1 MQQITNPYL
10 DFGKELIAKH
20 SGLGYYY
27 DSISLIH
34 PEYEE
39 ESEKQPENH
48 NYITNITK
56 LQILKEYNELFQ
68 NNLTF
73 LTRVMSK
80 KVVEKIYPSFEVRV
94 EKKISELLP
103 QAEKEITDSIT
114 EKYLS
119 LKTKEETQ
127 NLTVFKQILQ
137 EKQITSQLSEKQV
150 LQIIRNIENYEN
162 SLSHYEDIYTRQIRQ
177 TVERYAG
184 IAVQPPALAE
194 AKTETADA
202 KANRQNSRKRLTDNR
217 MLTTGQKI
225 DTQIIPDHKDHKL
238 TRNQTAPMG
247 QGPAKAVAEDLIYHE
262 DFSKDDSAVA
272 QYTNPSGREKELIR
286 QEISRMVDH
295 MDQPENQSVNRMIS
309 HIVEKREKLQN
320 RQEDNTTVSTRIAQI
335 IHQKIQE
342 KQYQEERQ
350 QEKQQQERQEQEKR
364 QQEKQE
370 QEKRQQER
378 KEQERQQQERRQQ
391 ERQQQEKRQQER
403 QQQEKQQ
410 EQERQRQE
418 KQQEQEKQQQER
430 QQQERKQ
437 QEKQHRGKPA
447 ETYNINNVN
456 NRLINTANRLNRFE
470 NIAVSNPAK
479 EPVNRSD
486 YENSD
491 LVYHEDSGG
500 NSESM
505 LSTKEFIRHEVSQAA
520 DRLLQQENRSVLP
533 VINNHLT
540 YEKNNP
546 VYNASRTSESRT
558 AQNSDQGKEQVKES
572 ENSQNTQNN
581 QNNHNNP
588 NNPNN
593 QNDQNQQIQKNNR
606 FTDTRIQKIAQT
618 VNRLK
623 QLENRM
629 VHDHTV
635 MIINRINDGD
645 RRLVYN
651 SFLQTENPI
660 SGQIIGQAGHQMIHP
675 SGNEVYQTVDNRI
688 YPVISQISHKA
699 GDLIHNQT
707 IQETSRDS
715 LQKNNNVNHIIHHN
729 LTKTVNQMMYSQND
743 RNGADS
749 YRYMEMP
756 VELVYGAGPD
766 NRKGDALN
774 ITAGEQNHIQE
785 KTIQNVVKD
794 IEFVKETKKIVKN
807 QVHETILQK
816 EPEKETEVVWEGTGR
831 NSKQIME
838 QLLKTID
845 RKVDE
850 SVGQIADRVYRNL
863 EDRLRSERNRR
874 GY

>member
-162 SLSHYEDIYTRQIRQ
+162 SLSHYEDVYTRQIRQ

-184 IAVQPPALAE
+184 IAVQPQALAE

-225 DTQIIPDHKDHKL
+225 DAQILPDHKDHKL
-238 TRNQTAPMG
+238 TRHQTAPMG

-262 DFSKDDSAVA
+262 DFSKDDPAVA
-272 QYTNPSGREKELIR
+272 QYTNPSGREKEFIR

-309 HIVEKREKLQN
+309 HIVEKRERLQN
-320 RQEDNTTVSTRIAQI
+320 RQEDHTTVSTRIAQI

-350 QEKQQQERQEQEKR
+350 QEKQQQERQK
-364 QQEKQE
+364 QEKQ
-370 QEKRQQER
+370 
-378 KEQERQQQERRQQ
+378 EQERQQQEKQQQ
-391 ERQQQEKRQQER
+391 ERQQQER
-403 QQQEKQQ
+403 QQQEKQ
-410 EQERQRQE
+410 E
-418 KQQEQEKQQQER
+418 
-430 QQQERKQ
+430 QERKQ

-456 NRLINTANRLNRFE
+456 NRLINTANRLNRLE
-470 NIAVSNPAK
+470 NIAVSNPVK
-479 EPVNRSD
+479 KPVNRSD

-491 LVYHEDSGG
+491 LVYHEDSGD

-505 LSTKEFIRHEVSQAA
+505 LSTKELIRHEVSQAA

-558 AQNSDQGKEQVKES
+558 AQNSDQGKGQVKEP

-581 QNNHNNP
+581 QNNHNTQNNP
-588 NNPNN
+588 NNQNN

-660 SGQIIGQAGHQMIHP
+660 SGQIIVQAGHQMIHP
-675 SGNEVYQTVDNRI
+675 SGNEVYQTVDNRN

-715 LQKNNNVNHIIHHN
+715 LQKNNNVNHIIHRK
-729 LTKTVNQMMYSQND
+729 LTKMVNRMVYSQND

-863 EDRLRSERNRR
+863 EDRLRNERNRR

>member
-103 QAEKEITDSIT
+103 QAEKEITNSIT

-150 LQIIRNIENYEN
+150 LQTIRNIENYEN
-162 SLSHYEDIYTRQIRQ
+162 SLSHYEDVYTRQIRQ

-184 IAVQPPALAE
+184 IVVQPPALAE

-217 MLTTGQKI
+217 MLTTGRKI
-225 DTQIIPDHKDHKL
+225 DAQIIPDHKDHKL
-238 TRNQTAPMG
+238 TRHQTAPMG
-247 QGPAKAVAEDLIYHE
+247 QGPAKAVAGDLIYHE
-262 DFSKDDSAVA
+262 DFSKDDPAVT
-272 QYTNPSGREKELIR
+272 QYTNPSGREKEFIR

-309 HIVEKREKLQN
+309 HIVEKRERLQN
-320 RQEDNTTVSTRIAQI
+320 RQEDHTTVSTRIAQI

-350 QEKQQQERQEQEKR
+350 QE
-364 QQEKQE
+364 
-370 QEKRQQER
+370 
-378 KEQERQQQERRQQ
+378 RQQQEK
-391 ERQQQEKRQQER
+391 QQQEKRQQER
-403 QQQEKQQ
+403 QQQE
-410 EQERQRQE
+410 R
-418 KQQEQEKQQQER
+418 QQQER
-430 QQQERKQ
+430 QQ

-456 NRLINTANRLNRFE
+456 NRLINTANRLNRLE

-505 LSTKEFIRHEVSQAA
+505 LSTKELIRHEVSQAA

-558 AQNSDQGKEQVKES
+558 AQNSDQGKGQVKEP

-581 QNNHNNP
+581 QNNHNTQNNP
-588 NNPNN
+588 NNQNN

-660 SGQIIGQAGHQMIHP
+660 SGQIIVQAGHQMIHP

-743 RNGADS
+743 RNGADP

>member
-114 EKYLS
+114 EKYLA

-184 IAVQPPALAE
+184 IVVQPQALAE

-225 DTQIIPDHKDHKL
+225 DAQIIPDHKDHKL

-262 DFSKDDSAVA
+262 DYSKDDPAVA
-272 QYTNPSGREKELIR
+272 QYTNPSSREKELIR

-309 HIVEKREKLQN
+309 HIVEKHERLQN

-350 QEKQQQERQEQEKR
+350 QE
-364 QQEKQE
+364 
-370 QEKRQQER
+370 
-378 KEQERQQQERRQQ
+378 
-391 ERQQQEKRQQER
+391 
-403 QQQEKQQ
+403 
-410 EQERQRQE
+410 RQRQE

-430 QQQERKQ
+430 QQQEKQQQEKQQQERQQQEKQEQERQQQEKQQQEKQEQERQQQERQQ

-505 LSTKEFIRHEVSQAA
+505 LSTKELIRHEVSQAA

-558 AQNSDQGKEQVKES
+558 TQNSDQGKGQVKKS

-581 QNNHNNP
+581 QNNHNTQ

-593 QNDQNQQIQKNNR
+593 QNDQNPQIQKNNR

-623 QLENRM
+623 QLEKRM

-743 RNGADS
+743 QNGADS

-831 NSKQIME
+831 NSKQIVE

>member
-103 QAEKEITDSIT
+103 QAEKEITNSIT

-150 LQIIRNIENYEN
+150 LQTIRNIENYEN
-162 SLSHYEDIYTRQIRQ
+162 SLSHYEDVYTRQIRQ

-184 IAVQPPALAE
+184 IVVQPPALAE

-217 MLTTGQKI
+217 MLTTGRKI
-225 DTQIIPDHKDHKL
+225 DAQIIPDHKDHKL
-238 TRNQTAPMG
+238 TRHQTAPMG

-262 DFSKDDSAVA
+262 DFSKDDPAVA
-272 QYTNPSGREKELIR
+272 QYTNPSGREKEFIR

-309 HIVEKREKLQN
+309 HIVEKRERLQN
-320 RQEDNTTVSTRIAQI
+320 RQEDHTTVSTRIAQI

-350 QEKQQQERQEQEKR
+350 QERQE
-364 QQEKQE
+364 
-370 QEKRQQER
+370 
-378 KEQERQQQERRQQ
+378 
-391 ERQQQEKRQQER
+391 QEKRQQER
-403 QQQEKQQ
+403 QQQERQQQ
-410 EQERQRQE
+410 EKHQQERQ
-418 KQQEQEKQQQER
+418 QQERQQQEKQQQER
-430 QQQERKQ
+430 QQERQQ

-447 ETYNINNVN
+447 ETYSINNVN
-456 NRLINTANRLNRFE
+456 NRLINTANRLNRLE

-491 LVYHEDSGG
+491 LVYHEDFGD

-505 LSTKEFIRHEVSQAA
+505 LSTKELIRHEVSQAA

-533 VINNHLT
+533 VTNNHLT

-558 AQNSDQGKEQVKES
+558 SESRTSESRTTQNSDQGKGQVKES

-581 QNNHNNP
+581 QNNHNTQNNL

-660 SGQIIGQAGHQMIHP
+660 SGQIIVQTGHQMIHP

-743 RNGADS
+743 RNGADP

-794 IEFVKETKKIVKN
+794 IEFAKETKKIVKN

>member
-150 LQIIRNIENYEN
+150 LQTIRNIENYEN
-162 SLSHYEDIYTRQIRQ
+162 SLSHYEDVYTRQIRQ

-184 IAVQPPALAE
+184 IAVQPQALAE

-217 MLTTGQKI
+217 MLTTGQTI
-225 DTQIIPDHKDHKL
+225 DAQILPDHKDHKL
-238 TRNQTAPMG
+238 TRHQTAPMG

-262 DFSKDDSAVA
+262 DFSKDDPAVA

-309 HIVEKREKLQN
+309 HIVEKRERLQN

-350 QEKQQQERQEQEKR
+350 QEKQQQERQRQEK
-364 QQEKQE
+364 QQE

-378 KEQERQQQERRQQ
+378 
-391 ERQQQEKRQQER
+391 
-403 QQQEKQQ
+403 Q
-410 EQERQRQE
+410 EQERQ
-418 KQQEQEKQQQER
+418 KQER
-430 QQQERKQ
+430 QQ

-456 NRLINTANRLNRFE
+456 NRLINTANRLNRLE

-479 EPVNRSD
+479 KTVNRSD

-491 LVYHEDSGG
+491 LVYHEDSGD
-500 NSESM
+500 NSETM
-505 LSTKEFIRHEVSQAA
+505 LSTKELIRHEVSQAA

-558 AQNSDQGKEQVKES
+558 TQNSDQGKGQVKEP

-581 QNNHNNP
+581 QNNHNTQ

-593 QNDQNQQIQKNNR
+593 QNNQNDQNRQIQKNNR

-660 SGQIIGQAGHQMIHP
+660 SGQIIVQAGHQMIHP

>member
-162 SLSHYEDIYTRQIRQ
+162 SLSHYEDVYTRQIRQ

-184 IAVQPPALAE
+184 IAVQPQALAE

-225 DTQIIPDHKDHKL
+225 DAQIIPDHKDHKL
-238 TRNQTAPMG
+238 TRHQTAPMG
-247 QGPAKAVAEDLIYHE
+247 QEPAKAVAEDLIYHE
-262 DFSKDDSAVA
+262 DFSKDDPAVT
-272 QYTNPSGREKELIR
+272 QYTNPSGWEKELIR

-309 HIVEKREKLQN
+309 HIVEKRERLQN

-350 QEKQQQERQEQEKR
+350 QE
-364 QQEKQE
+364 
-370 QEKRQQER
+370 
-378 KEQERQQQERRQQ
+378 
-391 ERQQQEKRQQER
+391 R

-410 EQERQRQE
+410 QE

-430 QQQERKQ
+430 QQQEKQQEQEKQQQEKQQQEKQQQERQQQERQEQEKQQ

-505 LSTKEFIRHEVSQAA
+505 LSTKELIRHEVSQAA

-558 AQNSDQGKEQVKES
+558 SESRTAQNSDQGKGQVKEP
-572 ENSQNTQNN
+572 ENS
-581 QNNHNNP
+581 
-588 NNPNN
+588 
-593 QNDQNQQIQKNNR
+593 QNDQNQHIQNNNR
-606 FTDTRIQKIAQT
+606 FTDTRIRKIAQT

-623 QLENRM
+623 QVENRM

-645 RRLVYN
+645 RKLVYN

-715 LQKNNNVNHIIHHN
+715 LQKNNNVNHIIHHS

>member
-162 SLSHYEDIYTRQIRQ
+162 SLSHYEDVYTRQIRQ

-202 KANRQNSRKRLTDNR
+202 KANRQNSQKRLTDNR

-225 DTQIIPDHKDHKL
+225 DAQIIPDHKDHKL

-262 DFSKDDSAVA
+262 DFSKDDPAVA

-309 HIVEKREKLQN
+309 HTVEKREKLQN

-350 QEKQQQERQEQEKR
+350 QERQQQEKQ

-370 QEKRQQER
+370 K
-378 KEQERQQQERRQQ
+378 
-391 ERQQQEKRQQER
+391 EKRQQER
-403 QQQEKQQ
+403 QQQEKWQQERQ

-418 KQQEQEKQQQER
+418 KQQEQEK

-456 NRLINTANRLNRFE
+456 NRLINTANRLNRLE

-491 LVYHEDSGG
+491 LVYHEDSGD

-505 LSTKEFIRHEVSQAA
+505 LSTKELIRHEVSQAA

-533 VINNHLT
+533 VMNNHLT

-558 AQNSDQGKEQVKES
+558 AQNSDQGKGQVKKS

-581 QNNHNNP
+581 QNNHNTQNNP

-635 MIINRINDGD
+635 MIINRNNDGD
-645 RRLVYN
+645 KRLVYN

-863 EDRLRSERNRR
+863 EDRLRNERNRR

>member
-162 SLSHYEDIYTRQIRQ
+162 SLSHYEDVYTRQIRQ

-184 IAVQPPALAE
+184 IAVQPQALAE

-202 KANRQNSRKRLTDNR
+202 KANRQNSQKRLTDNR

-225 DTQIIPDHKDHKL
+225 DAQIIPDHKDHKL

-262 DFSKDDSAVA
+262 DYSKDDPAVA

-309 HIVEKREKLQN
+309 HIVEKRERLQN
-320 RQEDNTTVSTRIAQI
+320 RQEDHTTVSTRIAQI

-350 QEKQQQERQEQEKR
+350 QEKQ
-364 QQEKQE
+364 
-370 QEKRQQER
+370 
-378 KEQERQQQERRQQ
+378 EQERQ
-391 ERQQQEKRQQER
+391 QQER

-410 EQERQRQE
+410 QE
-418 KQQEQEKQQQER
+418 KQQQEKQQQEKQEQERQQQER
-430 QQQERKQ
+430 QQQERQQ

-456 NRLINTANRLNRFE
+456 NRLINTANRLNRLE

-505 LSTKEFIRHEVSQAA
+505 LSTKELIRHEVSQAA

-558 AQNSDQGKEQVKES
+558 AQNSDQGKGQVKEP

-581 QNNHNNP
+581 QNNHNTQNNP
-588 NNPNN
+588 NNQNN

-660 SGQIIGQAGHQMIHP
+660 SGQIIVQAGHQMIHP
-675 SGNEVYQTVDNRI
+675 SGNEVYQTVDNRN

-743 RNGADS
+743 RNGAGS

-863 EDRLRSERNRR
+863 EDRLRNERNRR

>member
-39 ESEKQPENH
+39 ESGKQPENH

-103 QAEKEITDSIT
+103 KAEKEITDSIT

-127 NLTVFKQILQ
+127 NLAVFKQILQ

-150 LQIIRNIENYEN
+150 LQTIRNIENYEN
-162 SLSHYEDIYTRQIRQ
+162 SLSHYEDVYTRQIRQ

-194 AKTETADA
+194 AKTEAADA
-202 KANRQNSRKRLTDNR
+202 KANRQNSQKRLTDNR

-225 DTQIIPDHKDHKL
+225 DAQIIPDHKDHKL
-238 TRNQTAPMG
+238 TRNQTATMG
-247 QGPAKAVAEDLIYHE
+247 QGPAKAVAGDLIYHE
-262 DFSKDDSAVA
+262 DFSKDDPAVT
-272 QYTNPSGREKELIR
+272 QYTNPSGREKEFIR
-286 QEISRMVDH
+286 QEISQMVDR
-295 MDQPENQSVNRMIS
+295 MNQPENQSVNRMIS

-350 QEKQQQERQEQEKR
+350 QERQ
-364 QQEKQE
+364 
-370 QEKRQQER
+370 
-378 KEQERQQQERRQQ
+378 
-391 ERQQQEKRQQER
+391 QQER

-410 EQERQRQE
+410 QERQEQER
-418 KQQEQEKQQQER
+418 QQQER
-430 QQQERKQ
+430 QQQE
-437 QEKQHRGKPA
+437 KQHREKPA

-456 NRLINTANRLNRFE
+456 NRLINTANRLNRLE

-491 LVYHEDSGG
+491 LVYHEDSGD

-505 LSTKEFIRHEVSQAA
+505 LSTKELIRQEVSQVA

-540 YEKNNP
+540 HEKNNP
-546 VYNASRTSESRT
+546 VYNASRISESRT
-558 AQNSDQGKEQVKES
+558 VQNSDQGKGQVKEP
-572 ENSQNTQNN
+572 ENS
-581 QNNHNNP
+581 
-588 NNPNN
+588 
-593 QNDQNQQIQKNNR
+593 QNDQNQHIQNNNR
-606 FTDTRIQKIAQT
+606 FTDTRIRKIAQT

-645 RRLVYN
+645 RKLVYN

-715 LQKNNNVNHIIHHN
+715 LQKNNNVNHIIHRK
-729 LTKTVNQMMYSQND
+729 LTKMVNQMMYSQND

-816 EPEKETEVVWEGTGR
+816 EPEKETEVVWEETGR

-863 EDRLRSERNRR
+863 EDRLRNERNRR

>member
-150 LQIIRNIENYEN
+150 LQTIRNIENYEN
-162 SLSHYEDIYTRQIRQ
+162 SLSHYEDVYTRQIRQ

-184 IAVQPPALAE
+184 IAVQPQALAE

-225 DTQIIPDHKDHKL
+225 DAQIIPDHKL

-262 DFSKDDSAVA
+262 DFSKDDPAVA

-350 QEKQQQERQEQEKR
+350 QERQ
-364 QQEKQE
+364 
-370 QEKRQQER
+370 
-378 KEQERQQQERRQQ
+378 
-391 ERQQQEKRQQER
+391 
-403 QQQEKQQ
+403 
-410 EQERQRQE
+410 
-418 KQQEQEKQQQER
+418 
-430 QQQERKQ
+430 Q

-447 ETYNINNVN
+447 ETYSINNVN
-456 NRLINTANRLNRFE
+456 NRLINTANRLNRLE

-491 LVYHEDSGG
+491 LVYHEDFGD

-505 LSTKEFIRHEVSQAA
+505 LSTKELIRHEVSQAA

-558 AQNSDQGKEQVKES
+558 TQNSDQGKGQVKEP

-581 QNNHNNP
+581 QNNQNTQ

-593 QNDQNQQIQKNNR
+593 QNNQNDQNRQIQKNNR

-660 SGQIIGQAGHQMIHP
+660 SGQIIVQAGHQMIHP

>member
-39 ESEKQPENH
+39 ESGKQPENH

-127 NLTVFKQILQ
+127 NLAVFKQILQ

-150 LQIIRNIENYEN
+150 LQTIRNIENYEN
-162 SLSHYEDIYTRQIRQ
+162 SLSHYEDVYTRQIRQ

-194 AKTETADA
+194 AKTEAADA

-225 DTQIIPDHKDHKL
+225 DAQIIPGHKDHKL
-238 TRNQTAPMG
+238 TRNQTASMG
-247 QGPAKAVAEDLIYHE
+247 QGPAKAVAGDLIYHE
-262 DFSKDDSAVA
+262 DFSKDDPAVT
-272 QYTNPSGREKELIR
+272 QYTNPSGREKEFIR
-286 QEISRMVDH
+286 QEISQMVDR
-295 MDQPENQSVNRMIS
+295 MNQPENQSVNRMIS

-350 QEKQQQERQEQEKR
+350 QERQ
-364 QQEKQE
+364 
-370 QEKRQQER
+370 
-378 KEQERQQQERRQQ
+378 
-391 ERQQQEKRQQER
+391 QQER

-410 EQERQRQE
+410 LERQQQERKKQERQQE
-418 KQQEQEKQQQER
+418 KQQQEKQQQER
-430 QQQERKQ
+430 QEQERQQ
-437 QEKQHRGKPA
+437 QEKQHREKPA

-456 NRLINTANRLNRFE
+456 NRLINTANRLNRLE

-479 EPVNRSD
+479 EPVNHSD

-491 LVYHEDSGG
+491 LVYHEDSGD

-505 LSTKEFIRHEVSQAA
+505 LSTKELIRQEVSQVA

-546 VYNASRTSESRT
+546 VYNASRISESRT
-558 AQNSDQGKEQVKES
+558 VQNSDQGKGQVKEP
-572 ENSQNTQNN
+572 ENS
-581 QNNHNNP
+581 
-588 NNPNN
+588 
-593 QNDQNQQIQKNNR
+593 QNDQNQHIQNNNR
-606 FTDTRIQKIAQT
+606 FTDTRIRKIAQT

-645 RRLVYN
+645 RKLVYN

-715 LQKNNNVNHIIHHN
+715 LQKNNNVNHIIHHK
-729 LTKTVNQMMYSQND
+729 LTKMVNQMMYSQND

-863 EDRLRSERNRR
+863 EDRLRNERNRR

>member
-150 LQIIRNIENYEN
+150 LQTIRNIENYEN
-162 SLSHYEDIYTRQIRQ
+162 SLSHYEDVYTRQIRQ

-184 IAVQPPALAE
+184 IAVQPTALAE
-194 AKTETADA
+194 AKTEAADA
-202 KANRQNSRKRLTDNR
+202 KANRQNSQKRLTDNR

-225 DTQIIPDHKDHKL
+225 DAQIIPDHKL
-238 TRNQTAPMG
+238 TRNQTATMG
-247 QGPAKAVAEDLIYHE
+247 QGPAKAVAGDLIYHD
-262 DFSKDDSAVA
+262 DFSKDDPAVT
-272 QYTNPSGREKELIR
+272 QYTNPSGREKEFIR
-286 QEISRMVDH
+286 QEISRMVDR
-295 MDQPENQSVNRMIS
+295 MNQPENQSVNRMIS

-350 QEKQQQERQEQEKR
+350 QARQQQEKQQQERQ
-364 QQEKQE
+364 
-370 QEKRQQER
+370 
-378 KEQERQQQERRQQ
+378 QQ

-403 QQQEKQQ
+403 KKQERQQEKQQQEKQQ
-410 EQERQRQE
+410 QEKQQQEKQQQERQEQERQQ
-418 KQQEQEKQQQER
+418 QEKQQQER
-430 QQQERKQ
+430 QQQE
-437 QEKQHRGKPA
+437 KQHREKPA

-456 NRLINTANRLNRFE
+456 NRLINTANRLNRLE

-491 LVYHEDSGG
+491 LVYHEDSGD

-505 LSTKEFIRHEVSQAA
+505 PSTKELIRQEVSQVA

-546 VYNASRTSESRT
+546 VYNASRISESRT
-558 AQNSDQGKEQVKES
+558 VQNSDQGKGQVKES
-572 ENSQNTQNN
+572 ENSQN
-581 QNNHNNP
+581 
-588 NNPNN
+588 
-593 QNDQNQQIQKNNR
+593 DQNQHIQNNNR
-606 FTDTRIQKIAQT
+606 FTDSRIRKIAQT

-645 RRLVYN
+645 RKLVYN

-707 IQETSRDS
+707 IQETSCDS
-715 LQKNNNVNHIIHHN
+715 LQKNNNVNHIIHRK
-729 LTKTVNQMMYSQND
+729 LTKMVNQMMYSQND

-863 EDRLRSERNRR
+863 EDRLRNERNRR

>member
-114 EKYLS
+114 EKYLA

-184 IAVQPPALAE
+184 IAVQPQALAE

-217 MLTTGQKI
+217 MLMTGQKI
-225 DTQIIPDHKDHKL
+225 DAQIIPDHKDHKL

-262 DFSKDDSAVA
+262 DYSKDDPAVT
-272 QYTNPSGREKELIR
+272 QYTNPSGREKEFIR
-286 QEISRMVDH
+286 QEISQMVDR
-295 MDQPENQSVNRMIS
+295 MNQPENQSVNRMIS

-350 QEKQQQERQEQEKR
+350 QQERQQQEKQQLERQQQERKKQERQQEKQQQEKQQQERQEQE
-364 QQEKQE
+364 
-370 QEKRQQER
+370 
-378 KEQERQQQERRQQ
+378 
-391 ERQQQEKRQQER
+391 R
-403 QQQEKQQ
+403 QQQEKQ
-410 EQERQRQE
+410 
-418 KQQEQEKQQQER
+418 
-430 QQQERKQ
+430 
-437 QEKQHRGKPA
+437 HREKPA

-456 NRLINTANRLNRFE
+456 NRLINTANRLNRLE

-491 LVYHEDSGG
+491 LVYHEDSGD

-505 LSTKEFIRHEVSQAA
+505 LSTKELIRQEVSQVA

-546 VYNASRTSESRT
+546 VYNASRISESRT
-558 AQNSDQGKEQVKES
+558 VQNSDQGKGQVKEP
-572 ENSQNTQNN
+572 ENS
-581 QNNHNNP
+581 
-588 NNPNN
+588 
-593 QNDQNQQIQKNNR
+593 QNDQNQHIQNNNR
-606 FTDTRIQKIAQT
+606 FTDTRIRKIAQT

-645 RRLVYN
+645 RKLVYN

-715 LQKNNNVNHIIHHN
+715 LQKNNNVNHIIHRK
-729 LTKTVNQMMYSQND
+729 LTKMVNQMMYSQND

>member
-150 LQIIRNIENYEN
+150 LQTIRNIENYEN
-162 SLSHYEDIYTRQIRQ
+162 SLSHYEDVYTRQIRQ

-217 MLTTGQKI
+217 MLTTGRKI
-225 DTQIIPDHKDHKL
+225 DAQIIPDHKDHKL
-238 TRNQTAPMG
+238 TRHQTAPMG
-247 QGPAKAVAEDLIYHE
+247 QGPAKAVAGDLIYHE
-262 DFSKDDSAVA
+262 DFSKDDPVVT
-272 QYTNPSGREKELIR
+272 QYTNPSGREKEFIR

-309 HIVEKREKLQN
+309 HIVEKRERLQN

-350 QEKQQQERQEQEKR
+350 QEKQQQERQKQEKR

-370 QEKRQQER
+370 QERQ
-378 KEQERQQQERRQQ
+378 EQERQQQERH
-391 ERQQQEKRQQER
+391 
-403 QQQEKQQ
+403 
-410 EQERQRQE
+410 
-418 KQQEQEKQQQER
+418 QQER
-430 QQQERKQ
+430 QQQERQQ

-456 NRLINTANRLNRFE
+456 NRLINTANRLNRLE

-479 EPVNRSD
+479 KPVNRSD

-491 LVYHEDSGG
+491 LVYHEDSGD

-505 LSTKEFIRHEVSQAA
+505 LSTKELIRHEVSQAA

-533 VINNHLT
+533 VTNNHLT

-558 AQNSDQGKEQVKES
+558 SESRTTQNSDQGKEQVKES

-588 NNPNN
+588 NNHNN

-660 SGQIIGQAGHQMIHP
+660 SGQIIVQAGHQMIHP
-675 SGNEVYQTVDNRI
+675 SGNEVYQTVDKRI

-729 LTKTVNQMMYSQND
+729 LTKTVNQMMHSQND

-749 YRYMEMP
+749 YRYMELP

>member
-162 SLSHYEDIYTRQIRQ
+162 SLSHYEDVYTRQIRQ

-217 MLTTGQKI
+217 MLTTGKKI
-225 DTQIIPDHKDHKL
+225 DAQIIPDHKDYKL

-262 DFSKDDSAVA
+262 NFSKDDPAVA

-309 HIVEKREKLQN
+309 HIVEKRERLQN

-350 QEKQQQERQEQEKR
+350 QQKQQQERQ
-364 QQEKQE
+364 
-370 QEKRQQER
+370 
-378 KEQERQQQERRQQ
+378 
-391 ERQQQEKRQQER
+391 QQER

-410 EQERQRQE
+410 QE
-418 KQQEQEKQQQER
+418 KQEQER
-430 QQQERKQ
+430 QQQERQQ

-558 AQNSDQGKEQVKES
+558 TQNSDQGKGQVKEP

-581 QNNHNNP
+581 QNNHNTQ

-593 QNDQNQQIQKNNR
+593 QNNQNDQNRQIQKNNR

-660 SGQIIGQAGHQMIHP
+660 SGQIIVQAGHQMIHP
-675 SGNEVYQTVDNRI
+675 SGNEVYQTADNRI

-715 LQKNNNVNHIIHHN
+715 LQKNNNVNHIIHHK
-729 LTKTVNQMMYSQND
+729 LTKMVNQMMYSQND

-863 EDRLRSERNRR
+863 EDRLRNERNRR

>member
-150 LQIIRNIENYEN
+150 LQTIRNIENYEN
-162 SLSHYEDIYTRQIRQ
+162 SLSHYEDVYTRQIRQ

-184 IAVQPPALAE
+184 IAVQPQALAE

-217 MLTTGQKI
+217 MLTTGQTI
-225 DTQIIPDHKDHKL
+225 DAQILPDHKDHKL
-238 TRNQTAPMG
+238 TRHQTAPMG

-262 DFSKDDSAVA
+262 DFSKDDPAVA

-309 HIVEKREKLQN
+309 HIVEKRERLQN

-350 QEKQQQERQEQEKR
+350 QEKQQQERQR
-364 QQEKQE
+364 QEKQ
-370 QEKRQQER
+370 QE
-378 KEQERQQQERRQQ
+378 
-391 ERQQQEKRQQER
+391 QEKRQQER

-410 EQERQRQE
+410 EQEKR
-418 KQQEQEKQQQER
+418 QQER
-430 QQQERKQ
+430 QEQERQKQERQQ

-456 NRLINTANRLNRFE
+456 NRLINTANRLNRLE

-479 EPVNRSD
+479 KTVNRSD

-491 LVYHEDSGG
+491 LVYHEDSGD
-500 NSESM
+500 NSETM
-505 LSTKEFIRHEVSQAA
+505 LSTKELIRHEVSQAA

-558 AQNSDQGKEQVKES
+558 TQNSDQGKGQVKEP

-581 QNNHNNP
+581 QNNHNTQ

-593 QNDQNQQIQKNNR
+593 QNNQNDQNRQIQKNNR

-660 SGQIIGQAGHQMIHP
+660 SGQIIVQAGHQMIHP

-756 VELVYGAGPD
+756 VELVYGAGSD

>member
-114 EKYLS
+114 EKYLA

-162 SLSHYEDIYTRQIRQ
+162 SLSHYEDVYTRQIRQ

-184 IAVQPPALAE
+184 IAVQPQALAE
-194 AKTETADA
+194 VKTETADA
-202 KANRQNSRKRLTDNR
+202 KANRLNSRKRLTDNR
-217 MLTTGQKI
+217 MLTTGQTI
-225 DTQIIPDHKDHKL
+225 DAQILPDHKDHKL

-262 DFSKDDSAVA
+262 DFSKDDPAVA

-309 HIVEKREKLQN
+309 HIVEKRERLQN
-320 RQEDNTTVSTRIAQI
+320 RQEDNTMVSTRIAQI

-350 QEKQQQERQEQEKR
+350 QERQK
-364 QQEKQE
+364 
-370 QEKRQQER
+370 
-378 KEQERQQQERRQQ
+378 QERRQQ
-391 ERQQQEKRQQER
+391 E
-403 QQQEKQQ
+403 KQQ
-410 EQERQRQE
+410 E
-418 KQQEQEKQQQER
+418 
-430 QQQERKQ
+430 

-447 ETYNINNVN
+447 ETYSINNVN

-479 EPVNRSD
+479 KPVNRSD

-491 LVYHEDSGG
+491 LVYHEDSGD

-505 LSTKEFIRHEVSQAA
+505 LSTKELIRHEVSQAA

-558 AQNSDQGKEQVKES
+558 TQNSDQGKGQVKEP

-581 QNNHNNP
+581 QNNHNTQNNP

-593 QNDQNQQIQKNNR
+593 QNDQNRQIQKNNR

-660 SGQIIGQAGHQMIHP
+660 SGQIIVQAGHQMIHP

-756 VELVYGAGPD
+756 VELVYGAGSD

>member
-39 ESEKQPENH
+39 ESGKQPENH

-103 QAEKEITDSIT
+103 QAEKEITDLIT

-150 LQIIRNIENYEN
+150 LQTIRNIENYEN
-162 SLSHYEDIYTRQIRQ
+162 SLSHYEDVYTRQIRQ

-184 IAVQPPALAE
+184 IAVQPPDLAE

-202 KANRQNSRKRLTDNR
+202 KANRQNSQKKLTDNR
-217 MLTTGQKI
+217 MLTTGRKI
-225 DTQIIPDHKDHKL
+225 DAQIIPDHKDHKL
-238 TRNQTAPMG
+238 TRNQTATMG
-247 QGPAKAVAEDLIYHE
+247 QGPAKAVAGDLIYHE
-262 DFSKDDSAVA
+262 DFSKDDPAVT
-272 QYTNPSGREKELIR
+272 QYTNPSGREKEFIR
-286 QEISRMVDH
+286 QEISQMVDR
-295 MDQPENQSVNRMIS
+295 MNQPENQSVNRMIS

-350 QEKQQQERQEQEKR
+350 QERQQQERQ
-364 QQEKQE
+364 QQEKQQ
-370 QEKRQQER
+370 QEKQQQE
-378 KEQERQQQERRQQ
+378 KQQQERQQQERRQQ
-391 ERQQQEKRQQER
+391 ERQQQER
-403 QQQEKQQ
+403 
-410 EQERQRQE
+410 
-418 KQQEQEKQQQER
+418 QEQEKQQQE
-430 QQQERKQ
+430 
-437 QEKQHRGKPA
+437 KQHREKPA

-456 NRLINTANRLNRFE
+456 NRLINTANRLNRLE

-491 LVYHEDSGG
+491 LVYHEDSGD

-505 LSTKEFIRHEVSQAA
+505 LSTKELIRQEVSQVA
-520 DRLLQQENRSVLP
+520 DRLLQQENGSVLP

-540 YEKNNP
+540 YENNNP
-546 VYNASRTSESRT
+546 VYNESRTSESRT
-558 AQNSDQGKEQVKES
+558 APNSDQGKGQVKKP
-572 ENSQNTQNN
+572 ENS
-581 QNNHNNP
+581 
-588 NNPNN
+588 
-593 QNDQNQQIQKNNR
+593 QNDQNQHIQKNNR
-606 FTDTRIQKIAQT
+606 FTDTRIRKIAQT

-660 SGQIIGQAGHQMIHP
+660 SGRQIIEQAGHQMIHP

-688 YPVISQISHKA
+688 YPVISQISQKA
-699 GDLIHNQT
+699 GDLIHNQM

-715 LQKNNNVNHIIHHN
+715 LQKNNNVNHIIHHK
-729 LTKTVNQMMYSQND
+729 LIKTVNQMMYSQND

-774 ITAGEQNHIQE
+774 ITTGEQNHIQE

-863 EDRLRSERNRR
+863 EDRLRNERNRR

>member
-162 SLSHYEDIYTRQIRQ
+162 SLSHYEDVYTRQIRQ

-184 IAVQPPALAE
+184 IAVQPQALAE

-225 DTQIIPDHKDHKL
+225 DAQIIPDHKDHML

-262 DFSKDDSAVA
+262 DYSKDDPAVA
-272 QYTNPSGREKELIR
+272 QYTNPSGREKEFIR

-309 HIVEKREKLQN
+309 HIVEKRERLQN
-320 RQEDNTTVSTRIAQI
+320 RQEDHTTVSTRIAQI

-350 QEKQQQERQEQEKR
+350 QERQK
-364 QQEKQE
+364 
-370 QEKRQQER
+370 
-378 KEQERQQQERRQQ
+378 QERRQ
-391 ERQQQEKRQQER
+391 
-403 QQQEKQQ
+403 
-410 EQERQRQE
+410 QE

-430 QQQERKQ
+430 QQQERQQQEKQ
-437 QEKQHRGKPA
+437 EQERQQQEKQEQEKQHRGKPA
-447 ETYNINNVN
+447 ETYSINNVN

-479 EPVNRSD
+479 KPVNRSD

-491 LVYHEDSGG
+491 LVYHEDSGD

-505 LSTKEFIRHEVSQAA
+505 LSTKELIRHEVSQAA

-558 AQNSDQGKEQVKES
+558 TQNSDQGKGQVKEP

-581 QNNHNNP
+581 QNNHNTQ

-593 QNDQNQQIQKNNR
+593 QNNQNDQNRQIQKNNR

-660 SGQIIGQAGHQMIHP
+660 SGQIIVQAGHQMIHP

>member
-114 EKYLS
+114 EKYLA

-162 SLSHYEDIYTRQIRQ
+162 SLSHYEDVYTRQIRQ

-184 IAVQPPALAE
+184 IAVQPQALAE

-225 DTQIIPDHKDHKL
+225 DAQIIPDHKDHKL

-262 DFSKDDSAVA
+262 DYSKDDPAVA

-309 HIVEKREKLQN
+309 HIVEKRERLQN

-350 QEKQQQERQEQEKR
+350 QEKQ
-364 QQEKQE
+364 
-370 QEKRQQER
+370 
-378 KEQERQQQERRQQ
+378 EQERQ
-391 ERQQQEKRQQER
+391 QQER

-410 EQERQRQE
+410 QEKQQQEKQEQERQQQE
-418 KQQEQEKQQQER
+418 KQQQEKQQQER
-430 QQQERKQ
+430 QQQE
-437 QEKQHRGKPA
+437 KQHRGKPV

-456 NRLINTANRLNRFE
+456 NRLINTANRLNRLE

-491 LVYHEDSGG
+491 LVYHEDSGD

-505 LSTKEFIRHEVSQAA
+505 LSTKELIRHEVSQAA

-558 AQNSDQGKEQVKES
+558 AQNSDQGKGQVKEP

-581 QNNHNNP
+581 QNNH

-660 SGQIIGQAGHQMIHP
+660 SGQIIVQAGHQMIHP

-863 EDRLRSERNRR
+863 EDRLRNERNRR

>member
-1 MQQITNPYL
+1 M
-10 DFGKELIAKH
+10 
-20 SGLGYYY
+20 
-27 DSISLIH
+27 
-34 PEYEE
+34 
-39 ESEKQPENH
+39 
-48 NYITNITK
+48 
-56 LQILKEYNELFQ
+56 
-68 NNLTF
+68 
-73 LTRVMSK
+73 
-80 KVVEKIYPSFEVRV
+80 
-94 EKKISELLP
+94 
-103 QAEKEITDSIT
+103 
-114 EKYLS
+114 
-119 LKTKEETQ
+119 
-127 NLTVFKQILQ
+127 
-137 EKQITSQLSEKQV
+137 
-150 LQIIRNIENYEN
+150 
-162 SLSHYEDIYTRQIRQ
+162 
-177 TVERYAG
+177 
-184 IAVQPPALAE
+184 
-194 AKTETADA
+194 
-202 KANRQNSRKRLTDNR
+202 
-217 MLTTGQKI
+217 
-225 DTQIIPDHKDHKL
+225 
-238 TRNQTAPMG
+238 
-247 QGPAKAVAEDLIYHE
+247 
-262 DFSKDDSAVA
+262 
-272 QYTNPSGREKELIR
+272 
-286 QEISRMVDH
+286 
-295 MDQPENQSVNRMIS
+295 
-309 HIVEKREKLQN
+309 
-320 RQEDNTTVSTRIAQI
+320 
-335 IHQKIQE
+335 
-342 KQYQEERQ
+342 
-350 QEKQQQERQEQEKR
+350 
-364 QQEKQE
+364 
-370 QEKRQQER
+370 
-378 KEQERQQQERRQQ
+378 
-391 ERQQQEKRQQER
+391 
-403 QQQEKQQ
+403 
-410 EQERQRQE
+410 
-418 KQQEQEKQQQER
+418 
-430 QQQERKQ
+430 
-437 QEKQHRGKPA
+437 
-447 ETYNINNVN
+447 
-456 NRLINTANRLNRFE
+456 
-470 NIAVSNPAK
+470 
-479 EPVNRSD
+479 NRSD

-505 LSTKEFIRHEVSQAA
+505 LSTKELIRHEVSQAA

-558 AQNSDQGKEQVKES
+558 TQNSDQGKGQVKEP
-572 ENSQNTQNN
+572 ENN
-581 QNNHNNP
+581 QNNHNTQNTP
-588 NNPNN
+588 NNLNN
-593 QNDQNQQIQKNNR
+593 RNDQNQQIQKNNR

-660 SGQIIGQAGHQMIHP
+660 SGQIIVQTGHQMIHP

-743 RNGADS
+743 RNGADP

-794 IEFVKETKKIVKN
+794 IEFAKETKKIVKN

>member
-39 ESEKQPENH
+39 EIGKQPENH

-103 QAEKEITDSIT
+103 KAEKEITDSIT

-127 NLTVFKQILQ
+127 NLAVFKQILQ

-150 LQIIRNIENYEN
+150 LQTIRNIENYEN
-162 SLSHYEDIYTRQIRQ
+162 SLSHYEDVYTRQIRQ

-194 AKTETADA
+194 AKTEAADA

-225 DTQIIPDHKDHKL
+225 DAQIIPDHKDHKL
-238 TRNQTAPMG
+238 TRNQTATMG
-247 QGPAKAVAEDLIYHE
+247 QGPAKAVAGNLIYHE
-262 DFSKDDSAVA
+262 DFSKDDPAVT
-272 QYTNPSGREKELIR
+272 QYTNPSGREKEFIR
-286 QEISRMVDH
+286 QEISQMVDR
-295 MDQPENQSVNRMIS
+295 MNQPENQSVNRMIS

-350 QEKQQQERQEQEKR
+350 QERQQQEKQQQEKQQQEKQQQEKQQLERQQQERQEQER
-364 QQEKQE
+364 Q
-370 QEKRQQER
+370 
-378 KEQERQQQERRQQ
+378 
-391 ERQQQEKRQQER
+391 QQER

-410 EQERQRQE
+410 QERQEQER
-418 KQQEQEKQQQER
+418 QQQER
-430 QQQERKQ
+430 QQQE
-437 QEKQHRGKPA
+437 KQHREKPA

-456 NRLINTANRLNRFE
+456 NRLINTANRLNRLE

-491 LVYHEDSGG
+491 LVYHEDSGD

-505 LSTKEFIRHEVSQAA
+505 LSTKELIRQEVSQVA

-546 VYNASRTSESRT
+546 VYNASRISESRT
-558 AQNSDQGKEQVKES
+558 VQNSDQGKGQVKEP
-572 ENSQNTQNN
+572 ENS
-581 QNNHNNP
+581 
-588 NNPNN
+588 
-593 QNDQNQQIQKNNR
+593 QNDQNQHIQNNNR
-606 FTDTRIQKIAQT
+606 FTDTRIRKIAQT

-645 RRLVYN
+645 RKLVYN

-715 LQKNNNVNHIIHHN
+715 LQKNNNVNHIIHRK
-729 LTKTVNQMMYSQND
+729 LTKMVNRMVYSQND

-863 EDRLRSERNRR
+863 EDRLRNERNRR

>member
-114 EKYLS
+114 EKYLA

-184 IAVQPPALAE
+184 IAVQPQALAE

-202 KANRQNSRKRLTDNR
+202 KANRQNSWKRLTDNR

-225 DTQIIPDHKDHKL
+225 DAQIIPDHKDHKL

-262 DFSKDDSAVA
+262 DYSKDDPAVA

-309 HIVEKREKLQN
+309 HIVEKRERLQN
-320 RQEDNTTVSTRIAQI
+320 RQEDHTTVSTRIAQI

-350 QEKQQQERQEQEKR
+350 QQKQ
-364 QQEKQE
+364 
-370 QEKRQQER
+370 
-378 KEQERQQQERRQQ
+378 QQ

-410 EQERQRQE
+410 QERQ
-418 KQQEQEKQQQER
+418 
-430 QQQERKQ
+430 Q

-456 NRLINTANRLNRFE
+456 NRLINTANRLNRLE

-505 LSTKEFIRHEVSQAA
+505 LSTKELIRHEVSQAA

-558 AQNSDQGKEQVKES
+558 AQNSDQGKGQVKEP

-581 QNNHNNP
+581 QNNHNTQNNP
-588 NNPNN
+588 NNQNN

-660 SGQIIGQAGHQMIHP
+660 SGQIIVQAGHQMIHP
-675 SGNEVYQTVDNRI
+675 SGNEVYQTVDNRN

-863 EDRLRSERNRR
+863 EDRLRNERNRR

>member
-150 LQIIRNIENYEN
+150 LQTIRNIENYEN
-162 SLSHYEDIYTRQIRQ
+162 SLSHYEDVYTRQIRQ

-184 IAVQPPALAE
+184 IAVQPTALAE
-194 AKTETADA
+194 AKTEAADA
-202 KANRQNSRKRLTDNR
+202 KANRQNSQKRLTDNR

-225 DTQIIPDHKDHKL
+225 DAQIIPDHKL
-238 TRNQTAPMG
+238 TRNQTATMG
-247 QGPAKAVAEDLIYHE
+247 QGPAKAVAGDLIYHD
-262 DFSKDDSAVA
+262 DFSKDDPAVT
-272 QYTNPSGREKELIR
+272 QYTNPSGREKEFIR
-286 QEISRMVDH
+286 QEISRMVDR
-295 MDQPENQSVNRMIS
+295 MNQPENQSVNRMIS

-350 QEKQQQERQEQEKR
+350 QARQQQEKQQQERQ
-364 QQEKQE
+364 
-370 QEKRQQER
+370 
-378 KEQERQQQERRQQ
+378 QQ

-403 QQQEKQQ
+403 KKQERQQEKQQQEKQQ
-410 EQERQRQE
+410 QEKQQQERQEQERQQ
-418 KQQEQEKQQQER
+418 QEKQQQER
-430 QQQERKQ
+430 QQQE
-437 QEKQHRGKPA
+437 KQHREKPA

-456 NRLINTANRLNRFE
+456 NRLINTANRLNRLE

-491 LVYHEDSGG
+491 LVYHEDSGD

-505 LSTKEFIRHEVSQAA
+505 PSTKELIRQEVSQVA

-546 VYNASRTSESRT
+546 VYNASRISESRT
-558 AQNSDQGKEQVKES
+558 VQNSDQGKGQVKES
-572 ENSQNTQNN
+572 ENSQN
-581 QNNHNNP
+581 
-588 NNPNN
+588 
-593 QNDQNQQIQKNNR
+593 DQNQHIQNNNR
-606 FTDTRIQKIAQT
+606 FTDSRIRKIAQT

-645 RRLVYN
+645 RKLVYN

-707 IQETSRDS
+707 IQETSCDS
-715 LQKNNNVNHIIHHN
+715 LQKNNNVNHIIHRK
-729 LTKTVNQMMYSQND
+729 LTKMVNQMMYSQND

-863 EDRLRSERNRR
+863 EDRLRNERNRR

>member
-1 MQQITNPYL
+1 M
-10 DFGKELIAKH
+10 
-20 SGLGYYY
+20 
-27 DSISLIH
+27 
-34 PEYEE
+34 
-39 ESEKQPENH
+39 
-48 NYITNITK
+48 
-56 LQILKEYNELFQ
+56 
-68 NNLTF
+68 
-73 LTRVMSK
+73 
-80 KVVEKIYPSFEVRV
+80 
-94 EKKISELLP
+94 
-103 QAEKEITDSIT
+103 
-114 EKYLS
+114 
-119 LKTKEETQ
+119 
-127 NLTVFKQILQ
+127 
-137 EKQITSQLSEKQV
+137 
-150 LQIIRNIENYEN
+150 
-162 SLSHYEDIYTRQIRQ
+162 
-177 TVERYAG
+177 
-184 IAVQPPALAE
+184 
-194 AKTETADA
+194 
-202 KANRQNSRKRLTDNR
+202 
-217 MLTTGQKI
+217 
-225 DTQIIPDHKDHKL
+225 
-238 TRNQTAPMG
+238 
-247 QGPAKAVAEDLIYHE
+247 AEDLIYHE
-262 DFSKDDSAVA
+262 DYSKDDPAVA

-350 QEKQQQERQEQEKR
+350 QERQQQEKQQQEKQQLERQQQERQQQERQQQERQQQERQQEKQQQEKQQQERQEQER
-364 QQEKQE
+364 
-370 QEKRQQER
+370 
-378 KEQERQQQERRQQ
+378 
-391 ERQQQEKRQQER
+391 
-403 QQQEKQQ
+403 
-410 EQERQRQE
+410 
-418 KQQEQEKQQQER
+418 QQQER
-430 QQQERKQ
+430 QQQERQQ

-456 NRLINTANRLNRFE
+456 NRLINTANRLNRLE

-505 LSTKEFIRHEVSQAA
+505 LSTKELIRHEVSQAA

-546 VYNASRTSESRT
+546 VYNASRTSESQT
-558 AQNSDQGKEQVKES
+558 TQNSDQGKGQVKEP
-572 ENSQNTQNN
+572 ENS
-581 QNNHNNP
+581 
-588 NNPNN
+588 
-593 QNDQNQQIQKNNR
+593 QNDQNQHIQNNNR
-606 FTDTRIQKIAQT
+606 FTDTRIRKIAQT

-645 RRLVYN
+645 RKLVYN

-715 LQKNNNVNHIIHHN
+715 LQKNNNVNHIIHRK
-729 LTKTVNQMMYSQND
+729 LTKMVNQMMYSQND

-863 EDRLRSERNRR
+863 EDRLRNERNRR

>member
-162 SLSHYEDIYTRQIRQ
+162 SLSHYEDVYTRQIRQ

-184 IAVQPPALAE
+184 IAVQPQALAE

-225 DTQIIPDHKDHKL
+225 DAQIIPDHKDHKL
-238 TRNQTAPMG
+238 TRHQTAPMG
-247 QGPAKAVAEDLIYHE
+247 QEPAKAVAEDLIYHE
-262 DFSKDDSAVA
+262 DFSKDDPAVT
-272 QYTNPSGREKELIR
+272 QYTNPSGWEKELIR

-309 HIVEKREKLQN
+309 HIVEKRERLQN

-350 QEKQQQERQEQEKR
+350 QE
-364 QQEKQE
+364 
-370 QEKRQQER
+370 
-378 KEQERQQQERRQQ
+378 
-391 ERQQQEKRQQER
+391 R

-410 EQERQRQE
+410 QE

-430 QQQERKQ
+430 QQQEKQQEQEKQQQEKQQQEKQQQERQQQERQEQEKQQ

-505 LSTKEFIRHEVSQAA
+505 LSTKELIRHEVSQAA

-558 AQNSDQGKEQVKES
+558 SESRTAQNSDQGKGQVKEP
-572 ENSQNTQNN
+572 ENS
-581 QNNHNNP
+581 
-588 NNPNN
+588 
-593 QNDQNQQIQKNNR
+593 QNDQNQHIQNNNR
-606 FTDTRIQKIAQT
+606 FTDTRIRKIAQT

-645 RRLVYN
+645 RKLVYN

-715 LQKNNNVNHIIHHN
+715 LQKNNNVNHIIHHS

>member
-162 SLSHYEDIYTRQIRQ
+162 SLSHYEDVYTRQIRQ

-184 IAVQPPALAE
+184 IVVQPPALAE

-202 KANRQNSRKRLTDNR
+202 KANRQNSQKRLTDNR

-225 DTQIIPDHKDHKL
+225 DAQIIPDHKL

-247 QGPAKAVAEDLIYHE
+247 QGPAKAVAGDLIYHE
-262 DFSKDDSAVA
+262 DFSKDDPAVA

-295 MDQPENQSVNRMIS
+295 MDQPESQSVNRMIS
-309 HIVEKREKLQN
+309 HIVEKRERLQN

-350 QEKQQQERQEQEKR
+350 QEKQE
-364 QQEKQE
+364 
-370 QEKRQQER
+370 
-378 KEQERQQQERRQQ
+378 
-391 ERQQQEKRQQER
+391 QEKRQQER
-403 QQQEKQQ
+403 QQQERQQQ
-410 EQERQRQE
+410 EKHQQERQ
-418 KQQEQEKQQQER
+418 QQERQQQEKQQQER
-430 QQQERKQ
+430 QQERQQ

-447 ETYNINNVN
+447 ETYSINNVN
-456 NRLINTANRLNRFE
+456 NRLINTANRLNRLE

-491 LVYHEDSGG
+491 LVYHEDFGD

-505 LSTKEFIRHEVSQAA
+505 LSTKELIRHEVSQAA

-558 AQNSDQGKEQVKES
+558 TQNSDQGKGQVKEP

-581 QNNHNNP
+581 QNNQNTQ

-593 QNDQNQQIQKNNR
+593 QNNQNDQNRQIQKNNR

-660 SGQIIGQAGHQMIHP
+660 SGQIIVQAGHQMIHP

>member
-184 IAVQPPALAE
+184 IAVQPQALAE

-202 KANRQNSRKRLTDNR
+202 KANRQNSQKRLTDNR

-225 DTQIIPDHKDHKL
+225 DAQIIPDHKDHKL

-262 DFSKDDSAVA
+262 DFSKDDPAVA

-309 HIVEKREKLQN
+309 HIVEKRERLQN

-350 QEKQQQERQEQEKR
+350 QEKQQQERQ
-364 QQEKQE
+364 QQEKW
-370 QEKRQQER
+370 
-378 KEQERQQQERRQQ
+378 
-391 ERQQQEKRQQER
+391 QQER
-403 QQQEKQQ
+403 QQQEKQKQERQ
-410 EQERQRQE
+410 EQESR
-418 KQQEQEKQQQER
+418 QQERQQQER
-430 QQQERKQ
+430 QQQEKQEQERQQEERQKQERQQ

-447 ETYNINNVN
+447 ETYNINN
-456 NRLINTANRLNRFE
+456 RLINTANRLNRLE

-479 EPVNRSD
+479 KPVNRSD

-505 LSTKEFIRHEVSQAA
+505 LSTKELIRHEVSQAA

-533 VINNHLT
+533 VTNNHLT

-558 AQNSDQGKEQVKES
+558 SESRTTQNSDQGKEQVKES
-572 ENSQNTQNN
+572 ENSQNTQNTQNN

-606 FTDTRIQKIAQT
+606 FTDPRIQKIAQT

>member
-114 EKYLS
+114 EKYLA

-162 SLSHYEDIYTRQIRQ
+162 SLSHYEDVYTRQIRQ

-184 IAVQPPALAE
+184 IAVQPQALAE
-194 AKTETADA
+194 VKTETADA
-202 KANRQNSRKRLTDNR
+202 KANRLNSRKRLTDNR
-217 MLTTGQKI
+217 MLTTGQTI
-225 DTQIIPDHKDHKL
+225 DAQILPDHKDHKL

-262 DFSKDDSAVA
+262 DFSKDDPAVA

-309 HIVEKREKLQN
+309 HIVEKRERLQN
-320 RQEDNTTVSTRIAQI
+320 RQEDNTMVSTRIAQI

-350 QEKQQQERQEQEKR
+350 QERQK
-364 QQEKQE
+364 
-370 QEKRQQER
+370 
-378 KEQERQQQERRQQ
+378 QERRQ
-391 ERQQQEKRQQER
+391 
-403 QQQEKQQ
+403 
-410 EQERQRQE
+410 QE

-430 QQQERKQ
+430 QQQERQQQERQQQEKQ
-437 QEKQHRGKPA
+437 EQERQQQEKQEQEKQHRGKPA
-447 ETYNINNVN
+447 ETYSINNVN

-479 EPVNRSD
+479 KPVNRSD

-491 LVYHEDSGG
+491 LVYHEDSGD

-505 LSTKEFIRHEVSQAA
+505 LSTKELIRHEVSQAA

-558 AQNSDQGKEQVKES
+558 TQNSDQGKGQVKEP

-581 QNNHNNP
+581 QNNHNTQ

-593 QNDQNQQIQKNNR
+593 QNNQNDQNRQIQKNNR

-660 SGQIIGQAGHQMIHP
+660 SGQIIVQAGHQMIHP

-688 YPVISQISHKA
+688 YSVISQISHKA

>member
-114 EKYLS
+114 EKYLA

-162 SLSHYEDIYTRQIRQ
+162 SLSHYEDVYTRQIRQ

-184 IAVQPPALAE
+184 IAVQPQALAE

-217 MLTTGQKI
+217 MLMTGQKI
-225 DTQIIPDHKDHKL
+225 DAQIIPDHKDHKL

-262 DFSKDDSAVA
+262 DYSKDDPAVA

-350 QEKQQQERQEQEKR
+350 QEKQQQE
-364 QQEKQE
+364 KQ
-370 QEKRQQER
+370 
-378 KEQERQQQERRQQ
+378 EQERQQQERRQQ
-391 ERQQQEKRQQER
+391 ER
-403 QQQEKQQ
+403 Q

-418 KQQEQEKQQQER
+418 KQQEQEKQ
-430 QQQERKQ
+430 Q

-479 EPVNRSD
+479 KPVNRSD

-505 LSTKEFIRHEVSQAA
+505 LSTKELIRHEVSQAA

-558 AQNSDQGKEQVKES
+558 SESRTTQNSDQGKGQVKEP

-581 QNNHNNP
+581 QNNHNTH

-660 SGQIIGQAGHQMIHP
+660 SGQIIVQVGHQMIHP

-766 NRKGDALN
+766 NQKGDALN

>member
-114 EKYLS
+114 EKYLA

-162 SLSHYEDIYTRQIRQ
+162 SLSHYEDVYTRQIRQ

-184 IAVQPPALAE
+184 IAVQPQALAE

-225 DTQIIPDHKDHKL
+225 DAQIIPDHKDHKL
-238 TRNQTAPMG
+238 TRHQTAPMG
-247 QGPAKAVAEDLIYHE
+247 QGPAKAVAGDLIYHE
-262 DFSKDDSAVA
+262 DYSKDDPAVT

-295 MDQPENQSVNRMIS
+295 IDQPENQSVNRMIS
-309 HIVEKREKLQN
+309 HIVEKRERLQN
-320 RQEDNTTVSTRIAQI
+320 RQEDHTTVSTRIAQI

-350 QEKQQQERQEQEKR
+350 QEKQQQERQKQEKR

-370 QEKRQQER
+370 QERQ
-378 KEQERQQQERRQQ
+378 EQERQQQERHQQ
-391 ERQQQEKRQQER
+391 ERQQQER

-410 EQERQRQE
+410 QER
-418 KQQEQEKQQQER
+418 QQER
-430 QQQERKQ
+430 QQ

-447 ETYNINNVN
+447 ETYSINNVN
-456 NRLINTANRLNRFE
+456 NRLINTANRLNRLE

-479 EPVNRSD
+479 EPVNRSN

-505 LSTKEFIRHEVSQAA
+505 LSTKELIRHEVSQAA

-533 VINNHLT
+533 VTNNHLT

-558 AQNSDQGKEQVKES
+558 SESRTTQNSDQGKGQVKES

-581 QNNHNNP
+581 QNNHNTQNNL

-593 QNDQNQQIQKNNR
+593 QNDQNRQIQKNNR

-660 SGQIIGQAGHQMIHP
+660 SGQIIVQTGHQMIHP

-743 RNGADS
+743 RNGADP

>member
-114 EKYLS
+114 EKYLA

-162 SLSHYEDIYTRQIRQ
+162 SLSHYEDVYTRQIRQ

-184 IAVQPPALAE
+184 IAVQPQALAE

-225 DTQIIPDHKDHKL
+225 DAQIILDHKDHKL

-262 DFSKDDSAVA
+262 DYSKDDPAVA

-309 HIVEKREKLQN
+309 HIVEKRERLQN

-350 QEKQQQERQEQEKR
+350 QEKQQQEKQ

-370 QEKRQQER
+370 QER
-378 KEQERQQQERRQQ
+378 KQ
-391 ERQQQEKRQQER
+391 
-403 QQQEKQQ
+403 
-410 EQERQRQE
+410 
-418 KQQEQEKQQQER
+418 QEKQQQER
-430 QQQERKQ
+430 QK

-456 NRLINTANRLNRFE
+456 NRLINTANRLNRLE

-479 EPVNRSD
+479 KTVNRSD

-505 LSTKEFIRHEVSQAA
+505 LSTKELIRQEVSQAA

-558 AQNSDQGKEQVKES
+558 TQNSDQGKGQVKEP

-581 QNNHNNP
+581 QNNHNTQ

-593 QNDQNQQIQKNNR
+593 QNNQNDQNRQIQKNNR

-623 QLENRM
+623 QLEKRM

-707 IQETSRDS
+707 IRETSRDS

-863 EDRLRSERNRR
+863 EDRLRNERNRR

>member
-150 LQIIRNIENYEN
+150 LQTIRNIENYEN

-184 IAVQPPALAE
+184 IAVQPQALAE
-194 AKTETADA
+194 AKTETADT

-225 DTQIIPDHKDHKL
+225 DAQIIPDHKDHKL

-247 QGPAKAVAEDLIYHE
+247 QGPAKAVAGDLIYHE
-262 DFSKDDSAVA
+262 DFLKDDPAVT

-309 HIVEKREKLQN
+309 HIVEKRERLQN

-350 QEKQQQERQEQEKR
+350 QEKQE
-364 QQEKQE
+364 
-370 QEKRQQER
+370 
-378 KEQERQQQERRQQ
+378 Q

-403 QQQEKQQ
+403 Q

-456 NRLINTANRLNRFE
+456 NRLINTANRLNRLE

-505 LSTKEFIRHEVSQAA
+505 LSTKELIRHEVSQAA

-558 AQNSDQGKEQVKES
+558 TQNSDQGKGQVKEP

-581 QNNHNNP
+581 QNNHNTQ

-593 QNDQNQQIQKNNR
+593 QNDQNQQTQKNNR

-660 SGQIIGQAGHQMIHP
+660 SGQIIVQAGHQMIHP

-715 LQKNNNVNHIIHHN
+715 LQKNTNVNHIIHHN

>member
-39 ESEKQPENH
+39 ESGKQPENH

-150 LQIIRNIENYEN
+150 LQTIRNIENYEN
-162 SLSHYEDIYTRQIRQ
+162 SLSHYEDVYTRQIRQ

-202 KANRQNSRKRLTDNR
+202 KANRQNSQKKLTDNR
-217 MLTTGQKI
+217 TLTTGRKI
-225 DTQIIPDHKDHKL
+225 DAQIIPDHKDHKL
-238 TRNQTAPMG
+238 TRHQTAPMG
-247 QGPAKAVAEDLIYHE
+247 QEPAKAVAGDLIYHE
-262 DFSKDDSAVA
+262 DFSKDDPAVT
-272 QYTNPSGREKELIR
+272 QYTNPSGREKEFIR
-286 QEISRMVDH
+286 QEISQMVDR
-295 MDQPENQSVNRMIS
+295 MNQPENQSVNRMIS
-309 HIVEKREKLQN
+309 HIVEKRERLQN

-350 QEKQQQERQEQEKR
+350 QERQKQERQQQERQKQERQKQER
-364 QQEKQE
+364 QQQEKQQ
-370 QEKRQQER
+370 QEK
-378 KEQERQQQERRQQ
+378 QQQERRQQ
-391 ERQQQEKRQQER
+391 ERQ
-403 QQQEKQQ
+403 
-410 EQERQRQE
+410 
-418 KQQEQEKQQQER
+418 EQEKQ
-430 QQQERKQ
+430 Q

-456 NRLINTANRLNRFE
+456 NRLINTANRLNRLE
-470 NIAVSNPAK
+470 NIAVSNSAK

-491 LVYHEDSGG
+491 LVYHEDSGD

-505 LSTKEFIRHEVSQAA
+505 LSTKELIRQEVSQVA
-520 DRLLQQENRSVLP
+520 DRLLQQENGSVLP

-540 YEKNNP
+540 YENNNP
-546 VYNASRTSESRT
+546 VYNESRTSESRT
-558 AQNSDQGKEQVKES
+558 APNSDQGKGQVKKP
-572 ENSQNTQNN
+572 ENS
-581 QNNHNNP
+581 
-588 NNPNN
+588 
-593 QNDQNQQIQKNNR
+593 QNDQNQHIQKNNR
-606 FTDTRIQKIAQT
+606 FTDTRIRKIAQT

-660 SGQIIGQAGHQMIHP
+660 SGRQIIEQAGHQMIHP

-688 YPVISQISHKA
+688 YPVISQISQKA
-699 GDLIHNQT
+699 GDLIHNQM

-715 LQKNNNVNHIIHHN
+715 LQKNNNVNHIIHHK
-729 LTKTVNQMMYSQND
+729 LIKTVNQMMYSQND

-774 ITAGEQNHIQE
+774 ITTGEQNHIQE

-863 EDRLRSERNRR
+863 EDRLRNERNRR

>member
-103 QAEKEITDSIT
+103 QAEKEITNSIT

-150 LQIIRNIENYEN
+150 LQTIRNIENYEN
-162 SLSHYEDIYTRQIRQ
+162 SLSHYEDVYTRQIRQ

-184 IAVQPPALAE
+184 IVVQPPALAE

-217 MLTTGQKI
+217 MLTTGRKI
-225 DTQIIPDHKDHKL
+225 DAQIIPDHKDHKL
-238 TRNQTAPMG
+238 TRHQTAPMG

-262 DFSKDDSAVA
+262 DFSKDDPAVA
-272 QYTNPSGREKELIR
+272 QYTNPSGREKEFIR

-309 HIVEKREKLQN
+309 HIVEKRERLQN
-320 RQEDNTTVSTRIAQI
+320 RQEDHTTVSTRIAQI

-350 QEKQQQERQEQEKR
+350 QERQQQEKQ

-370 QEKRQQER
+370 QERQ
-378 KEQERQQQERRQQ
+378 
-391 ERQQQEKRQQER
+391 QQER

-410 EQERQRQE
+410 QERQRQE
-418 KQQEQEKQQQER
+418 KQQQEKQQQER
-430 QQQERKQ
+430 QQQERQKQEKQEQERQQ

-505 LSTKEFIRHEVSQAA
+505 LSTKELIRHEVSQAA

-558 AQNSDQGKEQVKES
+558 TQNSDQGKGQVKEP

-581 QNNHNNP
+581 QNNHNTQ

-593 QNDQNQQIQKNNR
+593 QNNQNDQNRQIQKNNR

-660 SGQIIGQAGHQMIHP
+660 SGQIIVQAGHQMIHP

-756 VELVYGAGPD
+756 VELVYGAGSD

-838 QLLKTID
+838 QVLKTID

>member
-103 QAEKEITDSIT
+103 QAEKEITNSIT

-150 LQIIRNIENYEN
+150 LQTIRNIENYEN
-162 SLSHYEDIYTRQIRQ
+162 SLSHYEDVYTRQIRQ

-184 IAVQPPALAE
+184 IVVQTQALAE

-202 KANRQNSRKRLTDNR
+202 KANRQNSQKRLTDNR

-225 DTQIIPDHKDHKL
+225 DAQIIPDHKDHKL
-238 TRNQTAPMG
+238 TRHQTAPMG

-262 DFSKDDSAVA
+262 DYSKDDPAVA
-272 QYTNPSGREKELIR
+272 QYTNPSGREKEFIR

-309 HIVEKREKLQN
+309 HIVEKRERLQN

-350 QEKQQQERQEQEKR
+350 QEKQE
-364 QQEKQE
+364 
-370 QEKRQQER
+370 
-378 KEQERQQQERRQQ
+378 
-391 ERQQQEKRQQER
+391 QEKRQQER
-403 QQQEKQQ
+403 QQQERHQQ
-410 EQERQRQE
+410 EKHQQERQ
-418 KQQEQEKQQQER
+418 QQERQQQEKQQQER
-430 QQQERKQ
+430 QQERQQ

-447 ETYNINNVN
+447 ETYSINNVN
-456 NRLINTANRLNRFE
+456 NRLINTANRLNRLE

-505 LSTKEFIRHEVSQAA
+505 LSTKELIRHEVSQAA

-533 VINNHLT
+533 VTNNHLT

-558 AQNSDQGKEQVKES
+558 SESRTTQNSDQGKEQVKES

-660 SGQIIGQAGHQMIHP
+660 SGQIIVQAGHQMIHP

>member
-150 LQIIRNIENYEN
+150 LQTIRNIENYEN
-162 SLSHYEDIYTRQIRQ
+162 SLSHYEDVYTRQIRQ

-184 IAVQPPALAE
+184 IAVQPQALAE

-202 KANRQNSRKRLTDNR
+202 KANRQNSQKRLTDNR

-247 QGPAKAVAEDLIYHE
+247 QGPAKAVAGDLIYHE
-262 DFSKDDSAVA
+262 DFSKDDPAVA
-272 QYTNPSGREKELIR
+272 QYTNSSGREKEFIR

-320 RQEDNTTVSTRIAQI
+320 RQEDHTTVSTRIAQI

-350 QEKQQQERQEQEKR
+350 QERQ

-370 QEKRQQER
+370 
-378 KEQERQQQERRQQ
+378 
-391 ERQQQEKRQQER
+391 QER

-410 EQERQRQE
+410 QE
-418 KQQEQEKQQQER
+418 KQE
-430 QQQERKQ
+430 

-456 NRLINTANRLNRFE
+456 NRLINTANRLNRLE

-491 LVYHEDSGG
+491 LVYHEDSGD

-505 LSTKEFIRHEVSQAA
+505 LSTKELIRHEVSQAA

-558 AQNSDQGKEQVKES
+558 SESRTAQNSDQGKGQVKEP
-572 ENSQNTQNN
+572 ENSQNN
-581 QNNHNNP
+581 QNNHNTQ

-660 SGQIIGQAGHQMIHP
+660 SGQIIVQAGHQMIHP